1 MPYSIKFP
9 MTRERTGYRRG
20 PRFRRVVDKTGL
32 HGARFC
38 AASMIN
44 SAMLYRDAMPHRRPE
59 FNKVERLHMRV
70 SALWARVFAGQ
81 LDQNDPRID
90 AASREASAIVRVVMA
105 QFSDAA

>member
-32 HGARFC
+32 DGARFC

-44 SAMLYRDAMPHRRPE
+44 SAMLYRDAVPHLRPE
-59 FNKVERLHMRV
+59 FNQVDRLHMRV

-81 LDQNDPRID
+81 IDQHDPRID
-90 AASREASAIVRVVMA
+90 AASKQASALVQVALA
-105 QFSDAA
+105 QFSTAA